1 MLNKYRQPYILR
13 KVAPFKIDNLA
24 LPYPDFI
31 PRLYNFCIDLGFSK
45 DYIMPSRAFC
55 SDENQGLPI
64 ILLTKHFGI
73 FPFNHGR
80 VGGLMAID
88 RNGPHSHHGDD
99 LMIIQASHVGYDPDT
114 GHYGSY
120 RRPKV
125 SGNKLSVSCGKL
137 SHVITPYQEQYQF
150 ARDRIFLRKDEQGR
164 CLIVAKNYF
173 IDFGSHPI
181 EEGLVLKLSNIVD
194 QDEQGIIHPVD
205 SASTTQS
212 YEVSEQFKKR
222 LDDAGYKWKSGPG
235 ESIGEQLT
243 SDLFYFKTNFHQT
256 GDSVLLEKNLLE
268 FMPDIV
274 SAKYPALRVATT
286 SIQLEFVRVVQA
298 IRSDEAYLGRN
309 LLYVAGLNIDI
320 SEYDGHPTT
329 NYFVPWAAHVQLK
342 DGTPIEYSYPV
353 EQEDLFAKLMS
364 MSPDNP
370 NQLDLKASI
379 QLMLKAPNL
388 DIKAP

>member
-137 SHVITPYQEQYQF
+137 THVITPYQEQYQF